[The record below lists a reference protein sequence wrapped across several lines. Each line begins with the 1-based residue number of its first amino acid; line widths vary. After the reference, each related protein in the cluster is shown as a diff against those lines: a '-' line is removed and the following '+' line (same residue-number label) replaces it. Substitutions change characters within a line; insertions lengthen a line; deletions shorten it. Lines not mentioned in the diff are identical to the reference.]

1 MPALIH
7 SRRGILHCRQSD
19 AKDVATVLV
28 KSLNEKQTIKKTYH
42 LGGETDYWKD
52 IKIIDRAYDKNKWTV
67 PTPNFAIKGN
77 EGFFI

>member
-1 MPALIH
+1 M
-7 SRRGILHCRQSD
+7 
-19 AKDVATVLV
+19 
-28 KSLNEKQTIKKTYH
+28 YH